1 MLLLAHQVP
10 IIFAKTDTVKNG
22 KLGDFVRHQLKG
34 PYILVTGQSDYG
46 IPVIPNARKVLSDPN
61 LVAWFAQHV
70 EEPTPPKLKPI
81 PIGLQCF
88 EQGPE
93 LHEAKKIIGER

>member
-1 MLLLAHQVP
+1 MP

-22 KLGDFVRHQLKG
+22 KLGDFIRHHLKG
-34 PYILVTGQSDYG
+34 PYILITGQSDYG
-46 IPVIPNARKVLSDPN
+46 IPIIANSRKILNDPN
-61 LVAWFAQHV
+61 LVAWYAQHV
-70 EEPTPPKLKPI
+70 EEGGISKLKPI

-93 LHEAKKIIGER
+93 LQQAREIVGMR